1 MKQKIKKAIKSKVGK
16 LIIGLISV
24 AVILGG
30 LLFFVKTNNRVNTDM
45 AQVTA
50 PIISVAPDASGRLI
64 NTLVEEGDTVKK
76 GDILGNTET
85 GMLKAYSDGLIIKV
99 NKQVGSFFNPQTPV
113 VQMINTNEIRVSGEI
128 DENKGLNKIKIG
140 QVSSFTVDANPG
152 KKYWGFVDEVSPTA
166 KQDQLSFS
174 ISNSRPTRQFLVY
187 VKFDTNKYPE
197 IKNGMSAKMTIFT
210 KR

>member
-1 MKQKIKKAIKSKVGK
+1 MKQKIKKAIKSRTGK

-24 AVILGG
+24 VLVLGG
-30 LLFFVKTNNRVNTDM
+30 LLFFIKTNNRVNTDM

-64 NTLVEEGDTVKK
+64 NTLVEEGDIVKK
-76 GDILGNTET
+76 GDVLGNTET

-99 NKQVGSFFNPQTPV
+99 NKQIGSFFNPQTPV
-113 VQMINTNEIRVSGEI
+113 VQMVNTNEIRISGEI

-140 QVSSFTVDANPG
+140 QVAFFTIDAWPG
-152 KKYWGFVDEVSPTA
+152 KKFWGFVDEVSPTA

-174 ISNSRPTRQFLVY
+174 ISNNRPTRQFLVY
-187 VKFDTNKYPE
+187 VKYDTNKYPE

-210 KR
+210 K